1 MIYEIT
7 GAAALIMIAAGI
19 YLQYGAAVALMV
31 CGTVLLILSII
42 GAKNNSHDVP
52 KKSV

>member
-7 GAAALIMIAAGI
+7 GLAALVMIAAGI

-31 CGTVLLILSII
+31 CGALLLVMSIV
-42 GAKNNSHDVP
+42 GAKNNRHDV
-52 KKSV
+52 S